1 MGRCPCVEQGPEGTD
16 GTSFSLQ
23 TWPGLAPSGGQEGP
37 GFSMGV
43 VAPAPAELVAARSG
57 QPKAEVDN
65 REEPA
70 GHHHCGRA
78 EEDRVL
84 LLECIY

>member
-1 MGRCPCVEQGPEGTD
+1 
-16 GTSFSLQ
+16 
-23 TWPGLAPSGGQEGP
+23 
-37 GFSMGV
+37 MGV

-57 QPKAEVDN
+57 QHKAEVDN